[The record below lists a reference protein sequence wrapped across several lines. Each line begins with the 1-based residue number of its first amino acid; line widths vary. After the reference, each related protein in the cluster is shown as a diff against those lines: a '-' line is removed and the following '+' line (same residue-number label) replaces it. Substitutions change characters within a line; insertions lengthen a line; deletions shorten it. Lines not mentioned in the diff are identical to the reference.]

1 MLRSRKPVKNA
12 IRRIFLVKIFH
23 MTCIEMKWQFLKI
36 IALYFSCVM
45 VKILK
50 DFRVKANA

>member
-1 MLRSRKPVKNA
+1 
-12 IRRIFLVKIFH
+12 
-23 MTCIEMKWQFLKI
+23 MTCIEMKLQFLKI

-50 DFRVKANA
+50 DFRVIANAWENSKLVSFNSILAEV